1 MALGASL
8 RIVTAVVF
16 RVQIAAGR
24 IAVFAKAIGLIS
36 NSHLVTGLAVPLC
49 VGAVW
54 YAMRRL
60 RRSLEHS

>member
-1 MALGASL
+1 MAA
-8 RIVTAVVF
+8 TY
-16 RVQIAAGR
+16 
-24 IAVFAKAIGLIS
+24 
-36 NSHLVTGLAVPLC
+36 SHLVTGLAVPLC

>member
-1 MALGASL
+1 MPENPNL
-8 RIVTAVVF
+8 TEET
-16 RVQIAAGR
+16 
-24 IAVFAKAIGLIS
+24 
-36 NSHLVTGLAVPLC
+36 NSDLVTGLAVPLC